1 MAFSG
6 PRPPI
11 LLLALATAL
20 SGVAMN
26 IFIPSMPGMVRAF
39 DTDVATVQLTLTL
52 YLVGVAFGQLVYGP
66 LSDYYGRR
74 PLLLAGVALYTVSA
88 LVASLAQS
96 IEVLIVARIA
106 QSLGGCSGMV
116 ISRAIVRDVY
126 SRDKSASV
134 MGYITMAMT
143 IAPAMAPVI
152 GGFLDI
158 WFGWRSTFWA
168 LTLYGSVL
176 LTGIVFFL
184 KETLHEPQPTIGIM
198 PILRSYRVLIRYP
211 VFLGHALGTGLATT
225 CFFVFLAGAP
235 HLMIEVLH
243 RPPTDYGFWFVL
255 VSFGYFCGNFV
266 AGQLS
271 ARLGIERMVAFGAA
285 FLLIGAA
292 MMILD
297 ALFLPLT
304 PAGIFVP
311 ATFIAIGN
319 GISQPNGIAG
329 AISVDPSRAGAASGI
344 VGFLQMALG
353 AVGTVIVGHALA
365 DALLPVSLVLGAAA
379 LGSALTYGLA
389 IVYRARAQAR

>member
-39 DTDVATVQLTLTL
+39 DTDIATVQLTLTL

-106 QSLGGCSGMV
+106 QSLGGCAGMV

>member
-88 LVASLAQS
+88 LAASLAQS

-106 QSLGGCSGMV
+106 QSLGGCAGMV

-168 LTLYGSVL
+168 LTLYGGLL
-176 LTGIVFFL
+176 LTGVVFFL
-184 KETLHEPQPTIGIM
+184 KETLHEPQPTIGVL
-198 PILRSYRVLIRYP
+198 PILRSYRVLVRYP
-211 VFLGHALGTGLATT
+211 VFLGHAFGTGLATT

-243 RPPTDYGFWFVL
+243 RPPTEYGFWFVL
-255 VSFGYFCGNFV
+255 VSFGYFCGNFI
-266 AGQLS
+266 AGKLS
-271 ARLGIERMVAFGAA
+271 GRLGIERMVAFGAA
-285 FLLIGAA
+285 FLVIGAA

-319 GISQPNGIAG
+319 GVSQPNGIAG

-344 VGFLQMALG
+344 VGFLQMFLG
-353 AVGTVIVGHALA
+353 AAGTVAVGHALA

-379 LGSALTYGLA
+379 AGSAATYGLA
-389 IVYRARAQAR
+389 IFFRTRGLAR

>member
-88 LVASLAQS
+88 VAASLAQS

-106 QSLGGCSGMV
+106 QSLGGCAGMV

-168 LTLYGSVL
+168 LTLYGGVL

-243 RPPTDYGFWFVL
+243 RPPTEYGFWFVL

-266 AGQLS
+266 AGKLS
-271 ARLGIERMVAFGAA
+271 GRLGIERMVAFGAA

-292 MMILD
+292 MMIFD

-319 GISQPNGIAG
+319 GVSQPNGIAG

-344 VGFLQMALG
+344 VGFLQMFLG
-353 AVGTVIVGHALA
+353 AVGTVMVGHALA

-379 LGSALTYGLA
+379 LGSAAAYGLA
-389 IVYRARAQAR
+389 IVYRTRGQTR